1 MFRRSFL
8 FVVAIA
14 LIGAVATMVYFNSQ
28 PTTLRYGPAQEI
40 TLPLAWLIVAA
51 SVAGVLLGLLALV
64 AREGRWAM
72 RHWRVQRA
80 LRASVRATARRSEAR
95 SCTLAGRHAH
105 ARALLAR
112 TATGPGAVLDDA
124 IDYGESFLAEG
135 KAAEARSHLEDARRE
150 VGDDPRILYALARS
164 CRALGDHV
172 AAVAV
177 LDRAIEALPSSLA
190 LHSLLRDS
198 LVELQWWP
206 RAESAQQR
214 IVDLLPGDGDE
225 KTRLIEIRMNAAEG
239 ADQADRE
246 AALRAVLALDPSWPA
261 AATARAAQLL
271 EQGKSRSAVRVL
283 YKAAK
288 RRPAEETLSA
298 LDASLESNNPKKL
311 ARLYGRLR
319 RSHPASHEL
328 AVHHAGLLEKLGRKA
343 EADAILQELGPAAE
357 EAPGSPR

>member
-1 MFRRSFL
+1 MLRRTLTFIA
-8 FVVAIA
+8 AIA
-14 LIGAVATMVYFNSQ
+14 LIGAVASLVYFNSQ
-28 PTTLRYGPAQEI
+28 PTTLRYGPTQEI

-51 SVAGVLLGLLALV
+51 TVAGTLLGLLALV

-72 RHWRVQRA
+72 RHWRMQRA
-80 LRASVRATARRSEAR
+80 LRASERAAARRSEAK

-124 IDYGESFLAEG
+124 IEYGESFLIEG
-135 KAAEARSHLEDARRE
+135 KPAEARSHLEDARRE
-150 VGDDPRILYALARS
+150 TGDDPRILHALARS
-164 CRALGDHV
+164 CCALGDHV

-190 LHSLLRDS
+190 LHSLLRDC

-206 RAESAQQR
+206 RAEAAQQR
-214 IVDLLPGDGDE
+214 IADLLPGDGDE
-225 KTRLIEIRMNAAEG
+225 RTRLIEIRMHAADGTDE
-239 ADQADRE
+239 ADRE

-271 EQGKSRSAVRVL
+271 EQGKTRSAVRVL

-288 RRPAEETLSA
+288 RRPADQTLSA
-298 LDASLESNNPKKL
+298 LDASLEADNPKKL

-319 RSHPASHEL
+319 RSHPASHDL
-328 AVHHAGLLEKLGRKA
+328 AVHHAALLEKLGRKA
-343 EADAILQELGPAAE
+343 EADAILHGLGNAAE
-357 EAPGSPR
+357 GASGS

>member
-1 MFRRSFL
+1 MLRRSLTF
-8 FVVAIA
+8 FAAIA

-28 PTTLRYGPAQEI
+28 PTTLRYGPTQEI

-51 SVAGVLLGLLALV
+51 TVAGTLLGLLALV
-64 AREGRWAM
+64 AREGRWAV

-80 LRASVRATARRSEAR
+80 LRASERAAARRSEAR

-112 TATGPGAVLDDA
+112 TATGAGAMLDDA

-135 KAAEARSHLEDARRE
+135 KPAEARAHLEDARRE
-150 VGDDPRILYALARS
+150 IGDDPRLLHALARS
-164 CRALGDHV
+164 CCALGDHV

-177 LDRAIEALPSSLA
+177 LDRAVEALPSSLA

-206 RAESAQQR
+206 RAEAAQQR
-214 IVDLLPGDGDE
+214 IADLAPGDADE
-225 KTRLIEIRMNAAEG
+225 RTRLIEIRMHAAEE
-239 ADQADRE
+239 ADHADRE

-261 AATARAAQLL
+261 AATARAAQLI
-271 EQGKSRSAVRVL
+271 EQGKTRSAVRVL
-283 YKAAK
+283 YKAAR
-288 RRPAEETLSA
+288 RRPADQTLSA
-298 LDASLESNNPKKL
+298 LDASLEADNPKKL

-319 RSHPASHEL
+319 RSHPASHDL
-328 AVHHAGLLEKLGRKA
+328 AVHHAALLEKLGRKA
-343 EADAILQELGPAAE
+343 EADAILNELGAAADTPA
-357 EAPGSPR
+357 S